1 MTTLLQD
8 LRYGSRM
15 LASNLGFTTVAV
27 LTLALGVG
35 VNAAMFSVINSTLL
49 TPLPYKN
56 PDRLVWFGTSHP
68 RFNHPIPISAPD
80 FLDWKSQNKLFEY
93 MAAIETP
100 GFTLTGKGEPEIL
113 SGALVSTNFFKL
125 FDERPQ
131 FGRGFVEGEDQP
143 GHNHVAVL
151 SYDLWKN
158 RFGSDPSVLGTNLT
172 LDGES
177 YTIVGVA
184 PRGFAYPSWVQ
195 FWSPIVLNTDRHP
208 RGNHYLRGI
217 GRLKPGVRLPEAQ
230 AEMAT
235 IARRIAAAYPESNK
249 GVGVQLILLKERL
262 VQFIRPALLV
272 LFGAVGFVLLIACA
286 NVVNLLLAKA
296 TKRQKEIT
304 LRAALGA
311 GRFRLVR
318 QFLTESVLLSF
329 LAGGLGILVAA
340 WSLDLLRALKP
351 DNIPDVNKI
360 HLDLHV
366 LGFLLAISFLVG
378 IALGLAPAWHA
389 SRLHLNESLK
399 ESSGAGLGGTTGGNL
414 RRVLVVAEIAL
425 SLVLLVGAGL
435 MIRSFARLLSVDPG
449 YDPDNL
455 LTFQLSL
462 PDSKYPKSPQV
473 FAFYRE
479 ALDRMSACP
488 GVQSVAISNTLPP
501 SGGETD
507 GPFYVEGHEPSN
519 PNEAPDTIYDP
530 VSPEYFRTLKTPLI
544 AGRYLTEQDN
554 NENSR
559 AVVINETMAREF
571 FGGRGAV
578 GKRMKPAAYGDIK
591 DWWEVVGVVADERF
605 FGWDSDVYPAAYF
618 PYGMMPERGM
628 AFVVR
633 TKIDPMHVSSSVR
646 QAIWSIDKDL
656 PFTEVQTMEQR
667 LSQSFAEGRFHM
679 TLLGVFAA
687 LALILS
693 LVGIYGVMSYSV
705 AQRTHEIGIRIA
717 LGAERR
723 HVLGLVLG
731 QTAVLI
737 LIGLGAGLAGAFA
750 LTRFLGSLLYGVHA
764 TDPITFVVVTLVLSA
779 VAIVAGYVPARRAT
793 KVDPLV
799 ALRYE

>member
-1 MTTLLQD
+1 MTTLTQD
-8 LRYGSRM
+8 LRYGIRI
-15 LASNLGFTTVAV
+15 LAKSPGFTAVAV

-68 RFNHPIPISAPD
+68 RFNHPIPVSAPD
-80 FLDWKSQNKLFEY
+80 FLDWKSQNNVFEY
-93 MAAIETP
+93 MAAIWTD

-113 SGALVSTNFFKL
+113 SGAQVSANFFKL
-125 FDERPQ
+125 FDASPDW
-131 FGRGFVEGEDQP
+131 GRGFVEGEDQP

-158 RFGSDPSVLGTNLT
+158 RFGSSPNVLGSNLT
-172 LDGES
+172 LEGGS

-195 FWSPIVLNTDRHP
+195 FWSPIVINTQQHS
-208 RGNHYLRGI
+208 RGNHYLRAI
-217 GRLKPGVRLPEAQ
+217 GRLKPGVTLPTAQ
-230 AEMAT
+230 AEMNT
-235 IARRIAAAYPESNK
+235 IARRIAAADPESNQ
-249 GVGVQLILLKERL
+249 GVGVQLVLLEERA

-286 NVVNLLLAKA
+286 NVTNLLLAKA

-311 GRFRLVR
+311 GRFRLIR
-318 QFLTESVLLSF
+318 QFLTESLLLSL

-351 DNIPDVNKI
+351 DSIPDVNSI
-360 HLDLHV
+360 HLNLHV

-378 IALGLAPAWHA
+378 IALGMAPAWHA
-389 SRLHLNESLK
+389 SRVHLSESLK
-399 ESSGAGLGGTTGGNL
+399 ESGGAGLGGTTGGNL
-414 RRVLVVAEIAL
+414 RSVLVVAEIAL

-435 MIRSFARLLSVDPG
+435 MIRSFARLLSIDPG
-449 YDPDNL
+449 YDPNKL
-455 LTFQLSL
+455 LTFQISL
-462 PDSKYPKSPQV
+462 PDSRYPKDSHV

-479 ALDRMSACP
+479 ALDRISACP

-507 GPFYVEGHEPSN
+507 AAFYVEGHKPSN

-530 VSPEYFRTLKTPLI
+530 ISPGYFQTLKTPLI
-544 AGRYLTEQDN
+544 AGRYFTEQDN
-554 NENSR
+554 NDKSR
-559 AVVINETMAREF
+559 VVIINETMAREF
-571 FGGRGAV
+571 FGGREAI
-578 GKRMKPAAYGDIK
+578 GKRMNAEAYGLGG
-591 DWWEVVGVVADERF
+591 WLEVVGVVADERF
-605 FGWDSDVYPAAYF
+605 FGWDSDVYPSTYF
-618 PYGMMPERGM
+618 PYGADPARGM
-628 AFVVR
+628 AFVLR
-633 TKIDPMHVSSSVR
+633 TKIDPMYVSSVVR

-656 PFTEVQTMEQR
+656 PFTEVLTMDQR
-667 LSQSFAEGRFHM
+667 LSQSFAGRRFYM
-679 TLLGVFAA
+679 ILLGVFAA

-723 HVLGLVLG
+723 HVLSLALG
-731 QTAVLI
+731 QTAVLT

-750 LTRFLGSLLYGVHA
+750 LTRFLGSLLYGVRA
-764 TDPITFVVVTLVLSA
+764 TDPITFVVVTLVLSV
-779 VAIVAGYVPARRAT
+779 VALVAGYIPARRAT